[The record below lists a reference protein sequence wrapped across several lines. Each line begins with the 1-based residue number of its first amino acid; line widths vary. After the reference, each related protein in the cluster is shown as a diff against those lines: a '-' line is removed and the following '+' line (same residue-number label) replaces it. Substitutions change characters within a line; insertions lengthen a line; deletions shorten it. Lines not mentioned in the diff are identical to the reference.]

1 MILYGALSMSVEKKL
16 DALDLII
23 NILIEHEKKLDNI
36 VERLESNIK
45 NIEYIIKK
53 EKLYNINKIE
63 STS

>member
-1 MILYGALSMSVEKKL
+1 LMSVEKKL

-36 VERLESNIK
+36 VERLESHIK

-63 STS
+63 TTS